1 MKEIQVK
8 GDGARQTIYYGGTIR
23 TMDEREQAEAVLVS
37 GGRMPAGGNL
47 GEVER
52 KGDHR

>member
-1 MKEIQVK
+1 MKEIQTK

-23 TMDEREQAEAVLVS
+23 TMDEKEQAEAVLVS
-37 GGRMPAGGNL
+37 GGRIAAVGAL

-52 KGDHR
+52 